1 MATFIEV
8 SRRDGERIVLNI
20 DSIQSLMAVD
30 NGACVYI
37 AYING
42 TGGVTVKGSIDTI
55 LLSCQIA
62 KNNDWY
68 KQAEINRI
76 R

>member
-1 MATFIEV
+1 M
-8 SRRDGERIVLNI
+8 R
-20 DSIQSLMAVD
+20 
-30 NGACVYI
+30 ACVYI

-62 KNNDWY
+62 KNNDWC
-68 KQAEINRI
+68 KQAETGENTLRLWKTKVFYILVKV
-76 R
+76 